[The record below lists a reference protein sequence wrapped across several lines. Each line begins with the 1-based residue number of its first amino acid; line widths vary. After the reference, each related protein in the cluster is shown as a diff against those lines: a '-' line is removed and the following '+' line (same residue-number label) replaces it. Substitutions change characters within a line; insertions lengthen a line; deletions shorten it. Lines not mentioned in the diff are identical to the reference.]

1 MQSQQSD
8 WKMFRFQ
15 PVSSLRCGPLL
26 KMWPYLGEA
35 VNYASPEY
43 SRGSKIFEIIGY
55 FEY

>member
-1 MQSQQSD
+1 MQSQLCD

-15 PVSSLRCGPLL
+15 PVWSLRCGPLL